1 MSKIKSG
8 LILIAVAIGMN
19 LIGRGL
25 ALGLGTITVDS
36 PSWLN
41 PFFGMAYTVFLM
53 VWMLAS
59 LVIGLF
65 GAFRLV
71 AGLLVRRQRAKQGVA
86 APVPAGA
93 WPPPPRQTIVPN
105 QESEM
110 RQVDEA
116 RSYWQ
121 SGQAMEAGRILYD
134 QLPVKKRPLWAVGIL
149 EACLPLIP
157 PVAEFEHVRTLAHD
171 PNRWRE
177 AHDAFSAVRALT
189 LQNDKQ
195 PDSSELY
202 GWMLV
207 LTENT
212 AKVIYNGSEEQA
224 PFDYDAGWAVVAC
237 ARGVVDAANQHDLE
251 EEVWEAAVTMPR

>member
-1 MSKIKSG
+1 AQLYSAALPVVS
-8 LILIAVAIGMN
+8 LLW
-19 LIGRGL
+19 GL
-25 ALGLGTITVDS
+25 ASIV
-36 PSWLN
+36 
-41 PFFGMAYTVFLM
+41 V
-53 VWMLAS
+53 
-59 LVIGLF
+59 GLF
-65 GAFRLV
+65 GLSRLV
-71 AGLLVRRQRAKQGVA
+71 VGLLGARRRPA
-86 APVPAGA
+86 ASDAIPISAGA
-93 WPPPPRQTIVPN
+93 WPPPPRAATIPTHGEKMERV
-105 QESEM
+105 E
-110 RQVDEA
+110 EA
-116 RSYWQ
+116 RSYWE
-121 SGQAMEAGRILYD
+121 SGRAMEAGRILYD

-157 PVAEFEHVRTLAHD
+157 PVAEFEHVRALGHD
-171 PNRWRE
+171 RSRWRE

-189 LQNDKQ
+189 LQNDKL

-224 PFDYDAGWAVVAC
+224 PFDHDAVWAVLAC